1 MAFFKKGWE
10 KTAVRRWLSP
20 KSTISLV
27 FALIV
32 FGYLGFK
39 AYRGAQQLA
48 ETGVHFAGS
57 YLLLSLGCQSVGVLL
72 AAAVWSDILR
82 LLEVKSGYLFD
93 LQAFCTSAVARK
105 LPGTVWYAVSRV
117 ALYERIR
124 WPRRPVVLALI
135 IEAVVIALAGL
146 VALGFSL
153 GSGAMSLPWMG
164 DTRYLLFLVL
174 TLIVVGTWVQPMAIR
189 FMAKRMMKN
198 AAAGEL
204 AQLPPVGF
212 WDSLRWL
219 VGETGVIVLGA
230 CVAFFVMKSIDVD
243 MPVSFVPVLG
253 AWGLAVALGPIA
265 MWLPGDIGLK
275 DGAMY
280 LVLSPL
286 ISGPV
291 AAVVTLAWR
300 LWVTL
305 LEILFGLTC
314 GITLSRLIMHS
325 KGE

>member
-1 MAFFKKGWE
+1 MASFKKGWD
-10 KTAVRRWLSP
+10 KTAIRRVLSP
-20 KSTISLV
+20 KSTISLM

-57 YLLLSLGCQSVGVLL
+57 YLLLSLGCQSIGVLL

-82 LLEVKSGYLFD
+82 LLGVKSGYLFD

-105 LPGTVWYAVSRV
+105 LPGTVWYAVSRL

-146 VALGFSL
+146 VALGLCL
-153 GSGAMSLPWMG
+153 GSGAMSLPGLG

-174 TLIVVGTWVQPMAIR
+174 TFIAVGTWVQPIAIR

-198 AAAGEL
+198 VAAGEI
-204 AQLPPVGF
+204 AQLAPVRF
-212 WDSLRWL
+212 RDALRWL
-219 VGETGVIVLGA
+219 LGETSVIVLGA
-230 CVAFFVMKSIDVD
+230 CVAFFVIKSIDVN
-243 MPVSFVPVLG
+243 MPVPFVPVLG
-253 AWGLAVALGPIA
+253 AWGLAVAVGPMA

-286 ISGPV
+286 ISGPL

-305 LEILFGLTC
+305 LEILFGRSC
-314 GITLSRLIMHS
+314 GITLSRLIMHHE
-325 KGE
+325 GE